1 MNYRAL
7 IEARRSVRG
16 FTHKRV
22 SPADVAE
29 LEAYFHHKAMRL
41 LPSLKT
47 DLLIFGDSARE
58 ALEGAAGYHQ
68 FLVGAPQYLVLL
80 SQPDPL
86 AHLNGGFLMEDL
98 ILKLTDMEL
107 DSCWLTFTDSDKVKE
122 ALGIATDM
130 EVVAMA
136 AFGHGVRTPRRPRI
150 NILSMSNVDINAK
163 RHYVEPK
170 RNVRDMAFLDSWGNT
185 HGLDSTIGF
194 FDDML
199 WEALYAASLSP
210 SYLNRQAYGF
220 VIHDGFV
227 SLVRRPD
234 EYDNDLDGML
244 SLGAALLHFTAVAAS
259 WAGNLHWNFGEE
271 MPALPLPEGYTQI
284 ASCVL

>member
-41 LPSLKT
+41 LPGLKT

-199 WEALYAASLSP
+199 WEALHAASLSP

>member
-7 IEARRSVRG
+7 IEARHSVRG

-29 LEAYFHHKAMRL
+29 VEAYFHHKAMRL
-41 LPSLKT
+41 LPGLKT

-80 SQPDPL
+80 SQPDPM

-122 ALGIATDM
+122 SLGIATDM
-130 EVVAMA
+130 EVVAIA
-136 AFGHGVRTPRRPRI
+136 AFGYGVRTPRRPRI

-170 RNVRDMAFLDSWGNT
+170 RNVRDMAFLDSWGNA

-244 SLGAALLHFTAVAAS
+244 SLGAVLLHFTAVAAS
-259 WAGNLHWNFGEE
+259 WAGNLHWIFGEE
-271 MPALPLPEGYTQI
+271 MPALPLPEGYMQI

>member
-7 IEARRSVRG
+7 IEARHSVRG

-29 LEAYFHHKAMRL
+29 VEAYFHHKAMRL
-41 LPSLKT
+41 LPGLKT

-58 ALEGAAGYHQ
+58 TLEGAAGYHQ

>member
-122 ALGIATDM
+122 ALGLATEL
-130 EVVAMA
+130 EVVAIA